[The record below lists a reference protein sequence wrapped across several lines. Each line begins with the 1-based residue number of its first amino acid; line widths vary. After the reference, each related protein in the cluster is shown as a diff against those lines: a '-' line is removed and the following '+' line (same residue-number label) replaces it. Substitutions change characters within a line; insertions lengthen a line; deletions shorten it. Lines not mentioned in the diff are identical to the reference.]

1 MAIIE
6 MAELGFRDFVS
17 SEYLFKKPVAHI
29 RCIMDIVIT
38 IDIKSE
44 RHVKTVRQ

>member
-6 MAELGFRDFVS
+6 MADLGFRDFVS
-17 SEYLFKKPVAHI
+17 SEYLFKTLVAHI

-44 RHVKTVRQ
+44 QHFKIVKQ

>member
-1 MAIIE
+1 MAALVFIY
-6 MAELGFRDFVS
+6 FDS
-17 SEYLFKKPVAHI
+17 SEYLFKTLVSRI

-44 RHVKTVRQ
+44 RYVKIVKQ